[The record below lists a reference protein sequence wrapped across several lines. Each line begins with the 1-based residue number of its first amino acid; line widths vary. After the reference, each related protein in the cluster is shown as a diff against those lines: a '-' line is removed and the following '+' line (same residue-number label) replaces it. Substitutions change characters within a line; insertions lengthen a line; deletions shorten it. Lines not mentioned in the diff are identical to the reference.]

1 MNNDTLTFKADRN
14 AVLKDFL
21 INECHVSKRL
31 LTKLKQ
37 TENGITVNGIHTR
50 VIDRINAGDTVKL
63 KISDSGFLEGNP
75 ELKVPKAFENE
86 SFVVYDKPVGM
97 PVHPSIKHQG
107 DTLGN
112 CFAAD
117 YPSLKFRPVNR
128 LDRDTSGLCVVA
140 KSAYA
145 AALLQ
150 NGIEKTYFAVVQGNL
165 TGEGVID
172 LPIARE
178 CDSIIKRVVREDG
191 QRAVTHYKAIRGNGR
206 FTLLEIKLETG
217 RTHQIRVHFSHIG
230 YPLAGDDLYGG
241 DTLYINNQ
249 ALHCGEMLI
258 DFPGSEEKIRVCSG
272 LREDMKKLLE
282 MEN

>member
-1 MNNDTLTFKADRN
+1 MKDKLVFTAQRD

-21 INECHVSKRL
+21 MGDCNVSKRL

-37 TENGITVNGIHTR
+37 VENGITVNGVHTR
-50 VIDRINAGDTVKL
+50 VIDRISCGDVVEL
-63 KISDSGFLEGNP
+63 KIQDTGFLEGNS
-75 ELKVPKAFENE
+75 LLCVPKIFENE
-86 SFVVYDKPVGM
+86 NVIVYDKPVGM

-117 YPSLKFRPVNR
+117 YPTLKFRPVIR
-128 LDRDTSGLCVVA
+128 LDRDTSGLCIVA
-140 KSAYA
+140 KNSYS

-150 NGIEKTYFAVVQGNL
+150 NSVKKIYYAVVQGVPDECG
-165 TGEGVID
+165 TID

-178 CDSIIKRVVREDG
+178 KDSIIKRVVREDG
-191 QRAVTHYKAIRGNGR
+191 QRAITHYKTIDGNDK
-206 FTLLEIKLETG
+206 FTLVQVELETG

-241 DTLYINNQ
+241 STLYIKSQ
-249 ALHCGEMLI
+249 ALHCGRLTFTEPITKELI
-258 DFPGSEEKIRVCSG
+258 TVNSQI
-272 LREDMKKLLE
+272 REDMRKILF
-282 MEN
+282 